1 MLDENQFFQA
11 FAIEFYTPT
20 TDKYIEI
27 ILFGGVY
34 RKVLLNTDR
43 KQSFKDDW
51 ISLMLERFP
60 LDSVRLGLPDSQ
72 ILAA

>member
-43 KQSFKDDW
+43 KQSFKDAGY
-51 ISLMLERFP
+51 L
-60 LDSVRLGLPDSQ
+60 
-72 ILAA
+72 